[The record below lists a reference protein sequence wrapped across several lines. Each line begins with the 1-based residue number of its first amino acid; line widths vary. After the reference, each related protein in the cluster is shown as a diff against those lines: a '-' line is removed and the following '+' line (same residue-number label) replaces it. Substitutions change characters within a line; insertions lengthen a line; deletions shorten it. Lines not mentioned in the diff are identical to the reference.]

1 MLMLKVQSPVVDVPG
16 AVWVLARSLLFV
28 AVTLALLVSAGVAY
42 AQGTPTVPTIESVAV
57 TSDPGE
63 DGGYA
68 IGDEIQVGLT
78 LSEAVTVT
86 GIPQLTLDVGGR
98 TRTAEYSEGST
109 TTRLLFTY
117 TVLSGDE
124 DTDGIAVVANSLA
137 LNGGSIRAGSANA
150 ALTHAGLQ
158 SDDHKVDGIAP
169 TVTVGGET
177 RTYVPPGRQFNVV
190 FYFSEKVYGITDQE
204 IVVTNGAAHDVIAL
218 SGSTRWDAIIV
229 PAGEGP
235 VTVEL
240 PAGAA
245 VDAYGNPN
253 ATSSGPLRVIAADP
267 VTVEV
272 THLTTDFVE
281 GADDAKFLL
290 TRSRDNGTT
299 TVSLTVERSGDFMT
313 GTVAVS
319 QSSGATTTRGVTFNG
334 ATSTLEVTFEAGE
347 TSKTISFPTLDDNR
361 DEPNGTVTLSVPANP
376 AQYRYIPGFMSS
388 AVSQVRDNDEPV
400 SITLVPDADSPLL
413 PLAEGDIATYVL
425 LYRVNPPVSAVY
437 LEFTEGLELLHLG
450 GTGSRGYVHE
460 GNGRIKVALSGRRA
474 TRFSVPT
481 LENDSIG
488 KGGPI
493 TLVGRPGDGYV
504 FSENWFDWTYR
515 VNDDDSPPS
524 VTLAAPGR
532 VTEGDEVRYT
542 ITRTADARQSR
553 EEMTVNVQLEQ
564 TGDYIAWT
572 EQQQPD
578 TAGRVTIPVTFARR
592 ATTATIALDTEDDQ
606 ATEAN
611 GLLSAR
617 LLSSSDNKYT
627 VATTTAV
634 VTTLHDNE
642 QPRISVEAVNA
653 EITEGADAQFR
664 FTRVGDS
671 SATTTLGLWVGGLPK
686 IMSTATKAIVLT
698 SQTEDPA
705 ERLTI
710 NGAVV
715 DYILEFAPGETEKTL
730 SLTTEA
736 DNVNEGDGW
745 LGVRI
750 VQRPAN
756 PFSIGTGYARVHIR
770 DDDIPTVTISRVTA
784 PTDTATLEGDTW
796 VVDIVEGNSISWV
809 MSCSGNYE
817 YSPYLGIG
825 SRRGVTVLMQQ
836 LKLANHPA
844 FYADNVQHIMGYNLL
859 AYRGGGNCDG
869 LPRTSPGYRRYVGP
883 DGGLETFEL
892 IPRDL
897 EPPIVATY
905 LEAYREAKAEADMAG
920 TRLTKRDIIHPS
932 SVGRPYGQVR
942 FCSLIPDELQYCP
955 QYRVGTPHKIRL
967 NLINRD
973 PVILIKAESD
983 QVVEGNPARFVLE
996 RAWNKELYG
1005 QYAQYPNTVV
1015 LLRASQDGQ
1024 YINGALPTQIT
1035 FGRYATS
1042 TVIELTTVGDE
1053 ASGENGSV
1061 TIELLP
1067 DTTGPDLNVQ
1077 GEYTTPEYWL
1087 GHTPEGGRS
1096 DRATVTI
1103 TNDDIKPGIAI
1114 APAWATE
1121 GDSNSTTNM
1130 TFTVTL
1136 ARAVNTPVRVQWA
1149 TSDGTAIAG
1158 NDYTAATGTAE
1169 IATGATST
1177 TFAVSVTGDEA
1188 DEPDETFKVTIFM
1201 PDPVPSSD
1209 DSVVPEPEP
1218 AAAIIGGDTATVTGS
1233 IFDDD
1238 PTTVTI
1244 TARSAEVVEGEDAVF
1259 TLTRSGFTS
1268 EEMEVVFVLRGSGRQ
1283 EMLSATFEPGAT
1295 TTESS
1300 HTTVDDAFVN
1310 YPPRRIYEAVLLG
1323 DSLDDLD
1330 DTVWTPGSPA
1340 TATVTA
1346 TDNDVLQIVTVT
1358 AVKEFVAEGEN
1369 DLVTFRREGD
1379 VSESLTIDY
1388 RIFRDE
1394 GDTSALAWPRNSHI
1408 QEGRGRG
1415 PSVLILWINARGG
1428 EDHKVASRGRRR

>member
-86 GIPQLTLDVGGR
+86 GIPQLTLNVGGQNH
-98 TRTAEYSEGST
+98 TAEYSEGTT

-190 FYFSEKVYGITDQE
+190 FYFSEKVYGITDQK

-319 QSSGATTTRGVTFNG
+319 QSSGATSTRGITFNG
-334 ATSTLEVTFEAGE
+334 AASTLEVTFEAGE

-532 VTEGDEVRYT
+532 VTEGDKVRYT
-542 ITRTADARQSR
+542 IARTADARQSR

-715 DYILEFAPGETEKTL
+715 DYILEVGKT
-730 SLTTEA
+730 
-736 DNVNEGDGW
+736 
-745 LGVRI
+745 
-750 VQRPAN
+750 
-756 PFSIGTGYARVHIR
+756 
-770 DDDIPTVTISRVTA
+770 
-784 PTDTATLEGDTW
+784 
-796 VVDIVEGNSISWV
+796 
-809 MSCSGNYE
+809 
-817 YSPYLGIG
+817 
-825 SRRGVTVLMQQ
+825 
-836 LKLANHPA
+836 
-844 FYADNVQHIMGYNLL
+844 
-859 AYRGGGNCDG
+859 GGGPER
-869 LPRTSPGYRRYVGP
+869 LPAQLSQVN
-883 DGGLETFEL
+883 LN
-892 IPRDL
+892 
-897 EPPIVATY
+897 A
-905 LEAYREAKAEADMAG
+905 AG
-920 TRLTKRDIIHPS
+920 ID
-932 SVGRPYGQVR
+932 V
-942 FCSLIPDELQYCP
+942 
-955 QYRVGTPHKIRL
+955 
-967 NLINRD
+967 
-973 PVILIKAESD
+973 
-983 QVVEGNPARFVLE
+983 
-996 RAWNKELYG
+996 
-1005 QYAQYPNTVV
+1005 
-1015 LLRASQDGQ
+1015 
-1024 YINGALPTQIT
+1024 
-1035 FGRYATS
+1035 
-1042 TVIELTTVGDE
+1042 
-1053 ASGENGSV
+1053 
-1061 TIELLP
+1061 
-1067 DTTGPDLNVQ
+1067 
-1077 GEYTTPEYWL
+1077 
-1087 GHTPEGGRS
+1087 
-1096 DRATVTI
+1096 
-1103 TNDDIKPGIAI
+1103 
-1114 APAWATE
+1114 
-1121 GDSNSTTNM
+1121 
-1130 TFTVTL
+1130 
-1136 ARAVNTPVRVQWA
+1136 
-1149 TSDGTAIAG
+1149 
-1158 NDYTAATGTAE
+1158 
-1169 IATGATST
+1169 GATSHFVAVPQDRAEPPVHE
-1177 TFAVSVTGDEA
+1177 FAAFTADLYRLADWLAESEVETVVMESTGVYWIPLFGVLEERGFEVMLVDPDASRTCPGARPTCWTASGCSNCTPMACCRSLPTRRGTSTPAQLSAAAGHAGGVRSSSHPAYAEGV
-1188 DEPDETFKVTIFM
+1188 DPDEREAPARHQQHHR
-1201 PDPVPSSD
+1201 PDRH
-1209 DSVVPEPEP
+1209 
-1218 AAAIIGGDTATVTGS
+1218 GDN
-1233 IFDDD
+1233 
-1238 PTTVTI
+1238 
-1244 TARSAEVVEGEDAVF
+1244 RS
-1259 TLTRSGFTS
+1259 
-1268 EEMEVVFVLRGSGRQ
+1268 
-1283 EMLSATFEPGAT
+1283 
-1295 TTESS
+1295 
-1300 HTTVDDAFVN
+1300 H
-1310 YPPRRIYEAVLLG
+1310 
-1323 DSLDDLD
+1323 
-1330 DTVWTPGSPA
+1330 
-1340 TATVTA
+1340 
-1346 TDNDVLQIVTVT
+1346 
-1358 AVKEFVAEGEN
+1358 
-1369 DLVTFRREGD
+1369 RE
-1379 VSESLTIDY
+1379 
-1388 RIFRDE
+1388 R
-1394 GDTSALAWPRNSHI
+1394 
-1408 QEGRGRG
+1408 
-1415 PSVLILWINARGG
+1415 
-1428 EDHKVASRGRRR
+1428 